1 MREGSLFLPY
11 DEVHVGCWRA
21 QMRLHIDGVRKFP
34 YNAGIAIRRAAMPA
48 IHEVATLT
56 SKGQITLPKSIR
68 QALGADTGSKLA
80 FELRGA
86 EVVVTRADAEHED
99 PAIAAFL
106 ALLARDIEAGRN
118 VRGLPEDLART
129 MLEHAGHKVDLGDEF
144 DEDVEI

>member
-1 MREGSLFLPY
+1 MTFGIDLVRNFPY
-11 DEVHVGCWRA
+11 DST
-21 QMRLHIDGVRKFP
+21 
-34 YNAGIAIRRAAMPA
+34 IAIRRATMPA

-68 QALGADTGSKLA
+68 QALGVDTGGKVA
-80 FELRGA
+80 FDLRGG

-106 ALLARDIEAGRN
+106 TLLARDIEAGRN

-129 MLEHAGHKVDLGDEF
+129 MLEHAGHKVDLGDDF

>member
-1 MREGSLFLPY
+1 MK
-11 DEVHVGCWRA
+11 
-21 QMRLHIDGVRKFP
+21 LHIDEVRNNP
-34 YNAGIAIRRAAMPA
+34 YHMGIAIRRAAMPA

-80 FELRGA
+80 FELRGS
-86 EVVVTRADAEHED
+86 EVIVTRADAEHED

-106 ALLARDIEAGRN
+106 TLLAHDIEAGRN

-129 MLEHAGHKVDLGDEF
+129 MLEHAGHKVELGDDF